1 MRSRRHK
8 VCVKLI
14 VLIAAAFFAVVAA
27 AQNVIREED
36 KVVYRKKTV
45 IDFSDVTIEG
55 ELTKPEGSYF
65 AARKAAKFNKL
76 IKVRED
82 FVPEMLKSVDHL

>member
-1 MRSRRHK
+1 MSLFNLRNWAVSTS
-8 VCVKLI
+8 VMLA
-14 VLIAAAFFAVVAA
+14 VLVGDVAV
-27 AQNVIREED
+27 AQDVIREED
-36 KVVYRKKTV
+36 KVVYRQKTV

-65 AARKAAKFNKL
+65 AARKAARFNKL

-82 FVPEMLKSVDHL
+82 FVPEMLKSTDHL

>member
-1 MRSRRHK
+1 MLKYLRCML
-8 VCVKLI
+8 VVF
-14 VLIAAAFFAVVAA
+14 VAVIGLESVAL
-27 AQNVIREED
+27 AQDVIREAD

-76 IKVRED
+76 IKVRTD
-82 FVPEMLKSVDHL
+82 FEPELLKSVDHL